1 MTEQIVS
8 GVVLPTDAQKAWSLD
23 YKVEVP
29 DVDDEPDY
37 IMDAKTSVEDAL
49 KKAVIKAERQAAELQ
64 IRQMIELTI
73 ELVLSILKNIV
84 VGEKPIELNSPS
96 GLTMTI
102 AMYPKGSIS
111 NREIK
116 HGESIYV
123 FPHVSD
129 ILAKYDCF

>member
-8 GVVLPTDAQKAWSLD
+8 GVVLPTDKSKGWSLD

-49 KKAVIKAERQAAELQ
+49 KKAVIRAERQAAELQ

-84 VGEKPIELNSPS
+84 IGEKPIEFAAPS
-96 GLTMTI
+96 GLTLTI
-102 AMYPKGSIS
+102 AM
-111 NREIK
+111 
-116 HGESIYV
+116 
-123 FPHVSD
+123 
-129 ILAKYDCF
+129 